1 MPTAA
6 SVLYP
11 LCKHVLIGPA
21 LRRRISVTVIGRD
34 NVPADGPVIV
44 ASNHLA
50 EIDSL
55 ILPLAIRRR
64 LSFLAKAEYFTGSG
78 LRGRAARAFFAGT
91 GQIPVDRSGGDHS
104 ALDAAE
110 RVLRSGRAWA
120 IYPEGTRSP
129 DGRLHRGHTGAMRV
143 AARVPGTAVVPVAI
157 SGTRDVTPAGSRR
170 VRRGA
175 VTVHIGE
182 PLSTDDILGREHDVR
197 AATDDLM
204 AAIRRLGTEPGN
216 LQTGT
221 GVH

>member
-1 MPTAA
+1 VPIAA

-21 LRRRISVTVIGRD
+21 LRRRIDLTVTGRD
-34 NVPADGPVIV
+34 NVPADGPVIM

-55 ILPLAIRRR
+55 VLPLAIRRR
-64 LSFLAKAEYFTGSG
+64 LSFLAKAEYFTGTG
-78 LRGRAARAFFAGT
+78 IRGRAARSFFVGT
-91 GQIPVDRSGGDHS
+91 GQIPVDRSGGDHT

-110 RVLRSGRAWA
+110 RVLRSGRVWA

-143 AARVPGTAVVPVAI
+143 AARVPGTTVVPVAI
-157 SGTRDVTPAGSRR
+157 SGTPDVTPAGSRR

-175 VTVHIGE
+175 VTVRIGE
-182 PLSTDDILGREHDVR
+182 ALSADDLLGPEKNARL
-197 AATDDLM
+197 ATDHLM
-204 AAIRRLGTEPGN
+204 AAIGRLGDLPHVDEYARR
-216 LQTGT
+216 
-221 GVH
+221 